1 VDRLR
6 ELWDFGD
13 LDATEVRLR
22 ERLAHEP
29 GDDGRAEVLTQLARV
44 EGLRDEFEAA
54 ERLLVEAEGL
64 ASSDVARTRID
75 LERGRA
81 LRSSGDPDAAT
92 PLFVAAYERAVAA
105 GQGYIAGDAAHM
117 AAIVDPAW
125 VEPAIAF
132 AESSEDAR
140 YWLGPLWN
148 NVGWSRFEAG
158 DAAGALDAFERALAV
173 RDTPAQRAIARYAV
187 ARALGVLQRH
197 ADAVEQLENAIGEA
211 PAPDGWFHEELA
223 EDYAALGRLDDA
235 REHAGVAIPL
245 LQRDDP
251 SFGGQR
257 AARLGQLCQDPS

>member
-13 LDATEVRLR
+13 LDATEARLR
-22 ERLAHEP
+22 ERLAQEP
-29 GDDGRAEVLTQLARV
+29 DDDGRAEVLTQLARV
-44 EGLRDEFEAA
+44 EGLRDEFDAA

-64 ASSDVARTRID
+64 AASDVARARID

-81 LRSSGDPDAAT
+81 RRSSGDPDAAA

-105 GQGYIAGDAAHM
+105 DEIYIAGDAAHM

-132 AESSEDAR
+132 AESSDDAR

-173 RDTPAQRAIARYAV
+173 RDTPAQRAIGRYCV
-187 ARALGVLQRH
+187 ARALRELGRPAEAIV
-197 ADAVEQLENAIGEA
+197 QLELAQAES
-211 PAPDGWFHEELA
+211 PDPDPYIEEELA
-223 EDYAALGRLDDA
+223 AA
-235 REHAGVAIPL
+235 
-245 LQRDDP
+245 
-251 SFGGQR
+251 R
-257 AARLGQLCQDPS
+257 AAIVSSSS